1 MKWSKHIVFGGM
13 LVLAVCTGC
22 DTLDANLSLFG
33 DSKPTA
39 TKGPIREVAL
49 TGSVDA
55 VAASAKLALEG
66 VGLSA
71 VVINSGEAI
80 RVTSASHKGQK
91 FTLIMTR
98 AADGKTHAHIEWEGT
113 PDDETGITILM
124 MLATEKH

>member
-13 LVLAVCTGC
+13 LVLAFCAGC
-22 DTLDANLSLFG
+22 DTIDANLSLFG
-33 DSKPTA
+33 DSKPA
-39 TKGPIREVAL
+39 APKGPIREVAL

-55 VAASAKLALEG
+55 VAASTKLALEG

-71 VVINSGEAI
+71 VVTNTGEAI

-91 FTLIMTR
+91 FALVLTR
-98 AADGKTHAHIEWEGT
+98 AADGKTHARIEWEGT

-124 MLATEKH
+124 MLATQTH